1 MTREEY
7 NEALQEVVLGGRRR
21 MNASKE
27 EITKDLKFCK
37 ELMDRLVKYT
47 ENNYNN
53 LGYNGSVIKDDIKR
67 LRRELNNVSHKLEW
81 DYGREKK

>member
-1 MTREEY
+1 MS
-7 NEALQEVVLGGRRR
+7 
-21 MNASKE
+21 ASKE

-47 ENNYNN
+47 ENNYSN
-53 LGYNGSVIKDDIKR
+53 LGYNGNGSVVKDDIKR

>member
-1 MTREEY
+1 MS
-7 NEALQEVVLGGRRR
+7 
-21 MNASKE
+21 ASKE

-47 ENNYNN
+47 ENNYSN
-53 LGYNGSVIKDDIKR
+53 LGYNGNGSVIKDDIKR

-81 DYGREKK
+81 GYGGEKK